1 MHQSIWKPAPCY
13 SSCFNKKNSNNAAVR
28 QNESHPLHNLVDL
41 IFSVRFV
48 WLPAILPTYFI
59 SRAASMTTMNVTT
72 CPRISLPISICQ
84 RFGNCCATWVF
95 FELTDLNVTWVT
107 YHLIMLQFGAVL
119 ADVNE
124 SGRGHVMKSSDIFFS
139 TDRS

>member
-1 MHQSIWKPAPCY
+1 M
-13 SSCFNKKNSNNAAVR
+13 R
-28 QNESHPLHNLVDL
+28 QNEPHPLHNLVDL

-48 WLPAILPTYFI
+48 WLPAILPTYFV
-59 SRAASMTTMNVTT
+59 SRATSMKTMNVTT
-72 CPRISLPISICQ
+72 CPRISLPICQ
-84 RFGNCCATWVF
+84 RFGNCRATWVF
-95 FELTDLNVTWVT
+95 FELIDLNVTWVT